1 MAPRGDLIARLTGLA
16 SDRAVRDPSN
26 QRGRRILSRELQ
38 ARHINDI
45 PRGRA
50 QTTTDRALPRRRG
63 RAGHADTRRSQT
75 KPRWAKTSPD
85 VRGLPGPA
93 LRQGLLGHHVPS
105 PARRSRGAAGPAPP
119 AHPHPARRCHRRGGA
134 CRRSV
139 GSPGGISP
147 PGSHGTEREP
157 LGSLRSS
164 HLSHWNVPVHCQC
177 ANRGRFLASRP
188 SHHRF
193 ARLNGAS
200 RRYFFRAQR
209 TR

>member
-1 MAPRGDLIARLTGLA
+1 MLTVGKKHRGKRDESEIKPRKESYWSLLSKKQPSTPMCAHVIGYETFAPNVGWARLLCTDLAPVRRTG
-16 SDRAVRDPSN
+16 
-26 QRGRRILSRELQ
+26 Q
-38 ARHINDI
+38 
-45 PRGRA
+45 
-50 QTTTDRALPRRRG
+50 
-63 RAGHADTRRSQT
+63 
-75 KPRWAKTSPD
+75 
-85 VRGLPGPA
+85 
-93 LRQGLLGHHVPS
+93 
-105 PARRSRGAAGPAPP
+105 
-119 AHPHPARRCHRRGGA
+119 
-134 CRRSV
+134 RSV

-164 HLSHWNVPVHCQC
+164 HLSHWKVPVHCQC
-177 ANRGRFLASRP
+177 ANSGRFLETRL